1 MIGKVEKIIL
11 PDDCISTDGDINFE
25 ALNTIGVGG
34 LDTYYE
40 CKRIARYEYARANH
54 PIKKIE

>member
-54 PIKKIE
+54 PIKEIE